1 MPLLCNG
8 TTSPMDNTTLPPIKA
23 GPGIFPPSNSS
34 AASSSPAGKLSVRR
48 DRKPVSPRTPSDMIG
63 AQEER
68 DTGLLNPYNMWG
80 PVSKY
85 GYLET
90 VPLHPTQKQHFGG
103 KLVSRK
109 KHPSTHP
116 IHPASRLTISAA
128 KFILCSTHDLP
139 PPPSLS
145 LPAFVL
151 QSELQ
156 QANRRVSQSCFQKTD
171 AAVALD
177 LAVAI

>member
-1 MPLLCNG
+1 
-8 TTSPMDNTTLPPIKA
+8 MDNTTLPPIKA
-23 GPGIFPPSNSS
+23 GPGIIPPSNSS
-34 AASSSPAGKLSVRR
+34 AASSSSSAAGKLSVRR

-68 DTGLLNPYNMWG
+68 DTGLLNPYNLWG

-109 KHPSTHP
+109 KNTHQPTPSTQQADYQFLLQNSYFAAAP
-116 IHPASRLTISAA
+116 MIS
-128 KFILCSTHDLP
+128 
-139 PPPSLS
+139 PPSSTS

-156 QANRRVSQSCFQKTD
+156 QANRRVSQSCLQKTD
-171 AAVALD
+171 AAVALE